1 MALTFTY
8 LKTLATG
15 DQLRIREAV
24 PPDAIRLAVKIGASP
39 IQEVIVNPSELDELR
54 FVFNGLAASRIKDP
68 S

>member
-24 PPDAIRLAVKIGASP
+24 PPDAIRLAVKIGANP
-39 IQEVIVNPSELDELR
+39 VQEVVISPTELDEIR
-54 FVFNGLAASRIKDP
+54 SVFNGLALSRTKDP
-68 S
+68 T